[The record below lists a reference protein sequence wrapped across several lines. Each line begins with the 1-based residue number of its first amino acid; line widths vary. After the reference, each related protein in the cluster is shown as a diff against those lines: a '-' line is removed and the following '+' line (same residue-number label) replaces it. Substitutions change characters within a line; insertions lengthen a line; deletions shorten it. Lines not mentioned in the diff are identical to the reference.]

1 MLTAIKSAAARNAA
15 AAVRKAV
22 AASKSKAA
30 ALKSTAAVQASAAA
44 QKAHTKTRLRAEVQT
59 AAAMRYQRM
68 YAPGGNPFNDTFRS
82 SRGSNLSAKDI
93 FRFVN
98 ELQWGSLKK

>member
-1 MLTAIKSAAARNAA
+1 MWTMFGFAARTLRPLGDRVLAA
-15 AAVRKAV
+15 RRWKCVEIPVETPAIDAV
-22 AASKSKAA
+22 
-30 ALKSTAAVQASAAA
+30 
-44 QKAHTKTRLRAEVQT
+44 TRLRAEVQT
-59 AAAMRYQRM
+59 AAAIRYQRM

-82 SRGSNLSAKDI
+82 SRGSNLSATDT